1 MCSAQTWCALLL
13 RASGHESEQE
23 PSALTWHVRAI
34 TDSFKT
40 SPWIA
45 AGVDGG
51 KVEGGAAMTSSNP
64 VYKRRRLDISP
75 PQPQV
80 SACPYDGTAQLFDY
94 T

>member
-1 MCSAQTWCALLL
+1 MTVEKNEQPPDSTPEVAKIAGQFLAL
-13 RASGHESEQE
+13 AE
-23 PSALTWHVRAI
+23 PNGYYDCL
-34 TDSFKT
+34 
-40 SPWIA
+40 

-64 VYKRRRLDISP
+64 VYKRRRLDVT

-80 SACPYDGTAQLFDY
+80 SIFPVRLSQRGRQT